1 MFQARVFQDPLP
13 PRVARNKA
21 PEACPVLCLHL
32 LHNQAN
38 LERVIIRVGGM
49 SKPTVS
55 SSTPTSTTFGPTSL
69 RKAKKALMA
78 TSSETHSTR
87 ATCFTNTVGRKRK
100 VDEPPSLVKKC
111 FRGSDE
117 CESHYVLP
125 GHVQRLQQGGGHL
138 VVVKV
143 VGQSFAYVCVSLHL
157 KIIFSHSETN

>member
-1 MFQARVFQDPLP
+1 MFQVCVFQDPLP

-38 LERVIIRVGGM
+38 LERVIIRVAGM

-100 VDEPPSLVKKC
+100 VDEPPSLVTKC
-111 FRGSDE
+111 FRRHSDQI
-117 CESHYVLP
+117 VLP

>member
-1 MFQARVFQDPLP
+1 MFQARVFEDPLP

-38 LERVIIRVGGM
+38 LERVIIRVAGM

-111 FRGSDE
+111 FRGIRWMWITLCSTWS
-117 CESHYVLP
+117 CSASAARRWTSCSCQGSRSVLCIC
-125 GHVQRLQQGGGHL
+125 LCIS
-138 VVVKV
+138 
-143 VGQSFAYVCVSLHL
+143 SFKDNFL
-157 KIIFSHSETN
+157 T